1 MAKESPPKPKD
12 DLITYAENTW
22 CPGCGNFGILTSFKN
37 AVKKLEARGTPRD
50 RIVITAGI
58 GCHGK
63 IHDYLNMSGFY
74 SLHGRSMATAQ
85 GMKLANPGLKVVA
98 FCGDGD
104 AFGEGLE
111 HMLFASKRNAD
122 ITVIVHDNGVYGLTT
137 GQFTPTSEKGF
148 RGPSTPFGSIEEP
161 INPLVLMLETGAT
174 FVARGF
180 PGNPGM
186 LTDIFVEAIEHEG
199 FSFVNVLQPCVSYNN
214 TYKKYNAVTEAL
226 QAPAKDLDE
235 ALAISRRKD
244 RLPIGIIYRHEKPAF
259 HRALFGDRIPVR
271 DRPATETRHEAIRK
285 ILKV

>member
-1 MAKESPPKPKD
+1 MAKETPKD
-12 DLITYAENTW
+12 TLITYAENTW
-22 CPGCGNFGILTSFKN
+22 CPGCGNFGLLTAFKN
-37 AVKKLEARGTPRD
+37 AVKKLEERGIKKERL
-50 RIVITAGI
+50 VITAGI

-63 IHDYLNMSGFY
+63 IFDYLNISGFY

-85 GMKLANPGLKVVA
+85 GMKLANPELKVID

-137 GQFTPTSEKGF
+137 GQFTPTSEKGY

-161 INPLVLMLETGAT
+161 LNPLVLMLEAGAT
-174 FVARGF
+174 FVARGY
-180 PGNPGM
+180 PGKPAQ

-199 FSFVNVLQPCVSYNN
+199 FSFVDVLQPCVSYNN
-214 TYKKYNAVTEAL
+214 TYQRYNAATEPL
-226 QAPAKDLDE
+226 NAPAKDLDE
-235 ALAISRRKD
+235 ALAISRQKD
-244 RLPIGIIYRHEKPAF
+244 RLPIGVIYKYSRPVF
-259 HRALFGDRIPVR
+259 HRELYGAKVPAR
-271 DRPATETRHEAIRK
+271 DRPTAKNRHEAIRK